1 MDIYTLHAELSLSL
15 FKKKRKFHFREGR
28 IDEKKGEI
36 SLTSPDDKRYL
47 LYSLLMV
54 QLMGGVASCHSKL
67 RGRILYV
74 HPSGI
79 ILTNFIY
86 SFISSIIF
94 SIEKDWIHLFLDI
107 LFYILSIIYCDSFF
121 F

>member
-15 FKKKRKFHFREGR
+15 FLKKRKFHFREGR

-94 SIEKDWIHLFLDI
+94 FH
-107 LFYILSIIYCDSFF
+107 
-121 F
+121 